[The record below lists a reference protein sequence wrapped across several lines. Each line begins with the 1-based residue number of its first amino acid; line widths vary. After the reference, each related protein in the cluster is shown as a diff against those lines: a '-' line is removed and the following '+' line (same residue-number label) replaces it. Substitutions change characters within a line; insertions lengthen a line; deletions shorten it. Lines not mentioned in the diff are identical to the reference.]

1 MPVQADV
8 RALHTAIGVG
18 GVMNVR
24 NALGAWMTTCA
35 LVSAG
40 VGFCLPASAQA
51 QESEELPP
59 IVVEGATLEIP
70 PDTAGNKKKTG
81 AASEPASPVEGTG
94 ETTSDASGAS
104 PPTALASEVQG
115 VASDKLG
122 SSVSVVTAA
131 QLKER
136 QIRHA
141 ADALRS
147 LPGVNVSSQ
156 GGPLNLTVVRIRGA
170 ESNQTLVLIDGVEV
184 NPVGD
189 GIFDFSNLLADD
201 IAQIE
206 VIRGPQSGL
215 YSSGAIGGVINIVTN
230 GGKGP
235 LTFRARGEGGSFGS
249 ANGTASVSGGTD
261 RAHGSLVVS
270 GLKTNG
276 FNISP
281 EGPEEDGGDFSAV
294 SFRGGLLV
302 FDNLKIDTSLRRSTR
317 DGDRDDFSGINSA
330 GFLTASDDLST
341 FSTTLSVGRIAATL
355 DTFSDGRWTQ
365 QIYAQGS
372 ETDTSDLSLGLFDPP
387 DGTRSQNISAM
398 SEYGYLSTY
407 RLDDA
412 SGMPIRHFLTAMAVH
427 RNESFD
433 QPLLSR
439 DFARDRDSLAGEIR
453 GEYFDAVSLV
463 GNIRHDANEDF
474 EDFTTWRTTASVRPW
489 SSPFRLHASYG
500 TGVKYPSFAEQFG
513 DFPNFIANPS
523 LQPEEA
529 EGWDAGVETTLW
541 NGNAIFDVT
550 YFDTV
555 LTNEIDTDFLF
566 EDGELF
572 STPFNR
578 SGTSSRNGIEFQ
590 ARALLA
596 AGLTAGLSYT
606 YLNAQE
612 GDGSQ
617 EIRRP
622 RHSGRLDLNYAF
634 DNDRANL
641 NLAAIYNG
649 DMDDLAFSFTETVVT
664 TLENYWLVNAA
675 ASYKLSPGV
684 EVYGRVENAL
694 NEDYQEIYGYETAG
708 IAAYAGVRFTYVE
721 EATRA
726 WADGR

>member
-1 MPVQADV
+1 
-8 RALHTAIGVG
+8 
-18 GVMNVR
+18 MNLK
-24 NALGAWMTTCA
+24 NAHGAWMMTCA
-35 LVSAG
+35 LVTTGAALLVPTG
-40 VGFCLPASAQA
+40 ARA
-51 QESEELPP
+51 QEAEELPP

-70 PDTAGNKKKTG
+70 PETPGTTKK
-81 AASEPASPVEGTG
+81 
-94 ETTSDASGAS
+94 SGAS
-104 PPTALASEVQG
+104 PEPANTVAGSEETAASQSGAGAADAPSNQVQG
-115 VASDKLG
+115 VESDKLG
-122 SSVSVVTAA
+122 SAVSVVTAA

-189 GIFDFSNLLADD
+189 GIFDFSNLLVDD
-201 IAQIE
+201 IAQLE

-235 LTFRARGEGGSFGS
+235 LTFRARGEGGSFGTS
-249 ANGTASVSGGTD
+249 NGSASVSGGTD
-261 RAHGSLVVS
+261 RAHGSFVVS
-270 GLKTNG
+270 GLKTDG

-281 EGPEEDGGDFSAV
+281 EGPEDDGGDFSAV

-372 ETDTSDLSLGLFDPP
+372 ETDTSDLSLGIFDPP
-387 DGTRSQNISAM
+387 IGTKSQNISAM
-398 SEYGYLSTY
+398 SEYGYLSTF
-407 RLDDA
+407 RVDDG
-412 SGMPIRHFLTAMAVH
+412 SGLPIRHFLTAMAVH
-427 RNESFD
+427 RDESFD

-439 DFARDRDSLAGEIR
+439 DFSRDRDSVAGEIR
-453 GEYFDAVSLV
+453 GEYFDSVSLV
-463 GNIRHDANEDF
+463 GNVRHDANQDF
-474 EDFTTWRTTASVRPW
+474 EDYTTWRTTASVRPW

-513 DFPNFIANPS
+513 DFPNFISNPE

-529 EGWDAGVETTLW
+529 EGWDAGVEATLW

-550 YFDTV
+550 YFDTD
-555 LTNEIDTDFLF
+555 LTNEIDTNFLF
-566 EDGELF
+566 VGGDFF
-572 STPFNR
+572 STPVNR
-578 SGTSSRNGIEFQ
+578 AGTSTRTGIEFQ

-596 AGLTAGLSYT
+596 DGLTAGLSYT
-606 YLNAQE
+606 YLNAE
-612 GDGSQ
+612 ESDGSQ

-622 RHSGRLDLNYAF
+622 RHSGRLDLNYLF
-634 DNDRANL
+634 DGDRANI

-649 DMDDLAFSFTETVVT
+649 DMDDFAFSFTETVVT
-664 TLENYWLVNAA
+664 TLEDYWLVNAA

-684 EVYGRVENAL
+684 EVYGRVENLL
-694 NEDYQEIYGYETAG
+694 NQDYQEIYGYETAG
-708 IAAYAGVRFTYVE
+708 VAAYAGLRFTYVE

-726 WADGR
+726 WAEGR